1 MQSDLEK
8 ILEKKVRRMSEE
20 MTYDEKT
27 VQAIKDAYEEKLA
40 EQIKQFEE
48 DKKKAL
54 DEQQERHIKELKE
67 LILGRETKPKE
78 ESEELSYEDVLMAK
92 IRQKIKK

>member
-1 MQSDLEK
+1 
-8 ILEKKVRRMSEE
+8 MSEE
-20 MTYDEKT
+20 TTYDEKT

-67 LILGRETKPKE
+67 LILGRETKSKE
-78 ESEELSYEDVLMAK
+78 EKEELSYEDDLMSK
-92 IRQKIKK
+92 IRQKIKNKR

>member
-1 MQSDLEK
+1 MT
-8 ILEKKVRRMSEE
+8 EE
-20 MTYDEKT
+20 ITYDEKT

-48 DKKKAL
+48 EKKKAL
-54 DEQQERHIKELKE
+54 DEQQEWHLKELKE

-78 ESEELSYEDVLMAK
+78 ESEELSYEEVLISK
-92 IRQKIKK
+92 IRQKIKNKR

>member
-1 MQSDLEK
+1 MAK
-8 ILEKKVRRMSEE
+8 ILEKEVRRMSEE
-20 MTYDEKT
+20 ITYDENT

-48 DKKKAL
+48 EKKKAL
-54 DEQQERHIKELKE
+54 GEQQERHIKELKE

-78 ESEELSYEDVLMAK
+78 ESEELSYEEDLISK

>member
-1 MQSDLEK
+1 MAK
-8 ILEKKVRRMSEE
+8 ILEKEDRRMSEDI
-20 MTYDEKT
+20 TYDEKT

-48 DKKKAL
+48 EKKKAL

-78 ESEELSYEDVLMAK
+78 ESEELSYEEDLISK

>member
-1 MQSDLEK
+1 
-8 ILEKKVRRMSEE
+8 MSEE
-20 MTYDEKT
+20 TTYDEKT

-40 EQIKQFEE
+40 EQVKQFEE

-78 ESEELSYEDVLMAK
+78 EQEEMSYEDDLMVK

>member
-1 MQSDLEK
+1 MAK
-8 ILEKKVRRMSEE
+8 IPKKEVRRMSEE
-20 MTYDEKT
+20 ITYDEKT

-48 DKKKAL
+48 EKKKAL

-78 ESEELSYEDVLMAK
+78 ESEELSYEEDLISK

>member
-1 MQSDLEK
+1 
-8 ILEKKVRRMSEE
+8 MSEE
-20 MTYDEKT
+20 ITYDEKT

-48 DKKKAL
+48 EKKKAL

-78 ESEELSYEDVLMAK
+78 EESEELSYEDELMSK

>member
-1 MQSDLEK
+1 
-8 ILEKKVRRMSEE
+8 MSEE
-20 MTYDEKT
+20 ITYDEKT

-48 DKKKAL
+48 EKKKAL

-78 ESEELSYEDVLMAK
+78 ESEELSYEDDLISK
-92 IRQKIKK
+92 IRQKIKKIKGRYKNGSSKQF

>member
-1 MQSDLEK
+1 MN
-8 ILEKKVRRMSEE
+8 EE
-20 MTYDEKT
+20 TTYDEKT
-27 VQAIKDAYEEKLA
+27 VQAIKGAYEEKISALF
-40 EQIKQFEE
+40 KQFEE

-78 ESEELSYEDVLMAK
+78 ESEELSYEDDLMAK

>member
-1 MQSDLEK
+1 MEK
-8 ILEKKVRRMSEE
+8 ILEKEVRAMSEE
-20 MTYDEKT
+20 ITYDENT

-48 DKKKAL
+48 EKKKAL

-78 ESEELSYEDVLMAK
+78 ESEELSYEDELMSK

>member
-1 MQSDLEK
+1 MEK
-8 ILEKKVRRMSEE
+8 VLGKEVRKMSEE
-20 MTYDEKT
+20 ITYDEKT

-48 DKKKAL
+48 EKKKAL

-67 LILGRETKPKE
+67 LILGRETKSKE
-78 ESEELSYEDVLMAK
+78 EKEEMSYEDDLMSK

>member
-1 MQSDLEK
+1 MAKIFEK
-8 ILEKKVRRMSEE
+8 EVRRMSEE
-20 MTYDEKT
+20 ITYDEKT

-48 DKKKAL
+48 EKKKAL

-78 ESEELSYEDVLMAK
+78 ESEELSYEEDLISK
-92 IRQKIKK
+92 IRQKIKR

>member
-1 MQSDLEK
+1 MAKIFEK
-8 ILEKKVRRMSEE
+8 EVRRMSEE
-20 MTYDEKT
+20 ITYDEKT

-48 DKKKAL
+48 EKKKAL

-78 ESEELSYEDVLMAK
+78 ESEELSYEEDLISK

>member
-1 MQSDLEK
+1 MAK
-8 ILEKKVRRMSEE
+8 ILEKEVRRMSEE
-20 MTYDEKT
+20 ITYDEKT

-48 DKKKAL
+48 EKKKAL

-78 ESEELSYEDVLMAK
+78 ENEELSYEDELMSK

>member
-1 MQSDLEK
+1 
-8 ILEKKVRRMSEE
+8 MSEE

-40 EQIKQFEE
+40 EQIKQFEDE
-48 DKKKAL
+48 KKKAL
-54 DEQQERHIKELKE
+54 DEQQDRHIKELKE
-67 LILGRETKPKE
+67 LILGRETKLKE
-78 ESEELSYEDVLMAK
+78 ESEEMSYEDDLMAK

>member
-1 MQSDLEK
+1 MEKVLEK
-8 ILEKKVRRMSEE
+8 EVGKMSEE
-20 MTYDEKT
+20 ITYDEKT

-48 DKKKAL
+48 EKKKAL

-67 LILGRETKPKE
+67 LILGRETKSKE
-78 ESEELSYEDVLMAK
+78 ESEEMSYEEDLMSK

>member
-1 MQSDLEK
+1 
-8 ILEKKVRRMSEE
+8 MSEE
-20 MTYDEKT
+20 MTDDEKT

-40 EQIKQFEE
+40 EQIKQLEE
-48 DKKKAL
+48 EKKKAL

-78 ESEELSYEDVLMAK
+78 ESEELSYEDELMSK

>member
-1 MQSDLEK
+1 MEKVLEK
-8 ILEKKVRRMSEE
+8 EVGKMNEE
-20 MTYDEKT
+20 ITYDEKT

-40 EQIKQFEE
+40 EQIKKFEE
-48 DKKKAL
+48 EKKKAL

-67 LILGRETKPKE
+67 LILGRETKSKE
-78 ESEELSYEDVLMAK
+78 EKEEMSYEDDLMSK

>member
-1 MQSDLEK
+1 
-8 ILEKKVRRMSEE
+8 MSEE

-48 DKKKAL
+48 EKKKAL

-67 LILGRETKPKE
+67 LILGREAKPKE
-78 ESEELSYEDVLMAK
+78 ESEELSYEDDLMAK

>member
-1 MQSDLEK
+1 MAVCIVCGNPAENCLCESC
-8 ILEKKVRRMSEE
+8 S
-20 MTYDEKT
+20 KT
-27 VQAIKDAYEEKLA
+27 VDREKLA
-40 EQIKQFEE
+40 EQIKQFEAE
-48 DKKKAL
+48 KKKAL

-78 ESEELSYEDVLMAK
+78 ESEELSYEDELMSK

>member
-1 MQSDLEK
+1 
-8 ILEKKVRRMSEE
+8 

-27 VQAIKDAYEEKLA
+27 VQAIKDAYEAKLA
-40 EQIKQFEE
+40 EPIKQFEE
-48 DKKKAL
+48 EKKKAL

-78 ESEELSYEDVLMAK
+78 ESEELSYEDELMSK
-92 IRQKIKK
+92 LRQKIKK

>member
-1 MQSDLEK
+1 MAK
-8 ILEKKVRRMSEE
+8 ILEKEVRRMSEE
-20 MTYDEKT
+20 ITYDEKT

-48 DKKKAL
+48 EKKKAL
-54 DEQQERHIKELKE
+54 NEQQERHIKELKE

-78 ESEELSYEDVLMAK
+78 ENEELSYEEDLISK

>member
-1 MQSDLEK
+1 MN
-8 ILEKKVRRMSEE
+8 EE
-20 MTYDEKT
+20 IIYDEKT
-27 VQAIKDAYEEKLA
+27 VQAIKGAYEEKISALF
-40 EQIKQFEE
+40 KQFEE
-48 DKKKAL
+48 EKKKAL

-78 ESEELSYEDVLMAK
+78 ENEELSYEEDLISK

>member
-1 MQSDLEK
+1 
-8 ILEKKVRRMSEE
+8 MSEE
-20 MTYDEKT
+20 ITYDEKT

-40 EQIKQFEE
+40 EQVKQFEE
-48 DKKKAL
+48 EKKKAL

-78 ESEELSYEDVLMAK
+78 ESEELSHEDELMAK
-92 IRQKIKK
+92 IRQKIKNKR

>member
-1 MQSDLEK
+1 
-8 ILEKKVRRMSEE
+8 MSEE
-20 MTYDEKT
+20 ITYDEKT
-27 VQAIKDAYEEKLA
+27 VQAIKDAYEEQLA

-48 DKKKAL
+48 EQKKAL

-78 ESEELSYEDVLMAK
+78 ESEEQSYAEDFITK
-92 IRQKIKK
+92 RRQKIKK

>member
-1 MQSDLEK
+1 MQRNWEK
-8 ILEKKVRRMSEE
+8 ILEKEGRARSEE
-20 MTYDEKT
+20 ITYEEKT
-27 VQAIKDAYEEKLA
+27 GQAIKDAYEEKLA

-48 DKKKAL
+48 EKKKAL

-78 ESEELSYEDVLMAK
+78 ESEELSYEDELMSK

>member
-1 MQSDLEK
+1 
-8 ILEKKVRRMSEE
+8 MSEE
-20 MTYDEKT
+20 TTYDEKT

-48 DKKKAL
+48 EKKKAL

-78 ESEELSYEDVLMAK
+78 SEELSYEDELMSK